1 MYSWYVLNRWTSVFV
16 VVQAAN
22 PEEAAKKALNTE
34 EIKRSLAE
42 GDNLVIIRQDNEHD
56 VSYPVKLNV
65 SYSI

>member
-1 MYSWYVLNRWTSVFV
+1 VFV